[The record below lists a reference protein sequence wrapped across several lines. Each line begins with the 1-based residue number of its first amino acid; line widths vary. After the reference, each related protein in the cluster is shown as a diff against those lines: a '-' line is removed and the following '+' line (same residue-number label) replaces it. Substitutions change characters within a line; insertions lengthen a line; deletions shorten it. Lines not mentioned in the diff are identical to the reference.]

1 MIRPGVP
8 EKALFTRWQ
17 WLLFLAVLLVVLAW
31 ARDQQPVMPEACH
44 DAHRLPCPDLLGADV
59 RIRYHDS
66 KVTLTPL
73 CGDVRSTGCALRSVR
88 WREAVCDVHL
98 LQPASE
104 LLLLHEMNHCRGW
117 EHDGDSQ
124 AAYAR
129 PWLPNGRLIRSR
141 GRWWSHQP
149 ATDAAARAVSRRPVP
164 PVE

>member
-31 ARDQQPVMPEACH
+31 AWDQQPVMPEACH

-66 KVTLTPL
+66 KATLTPL